1 MSKYDETIEQLLS
14 SDSFVAWIE
23 GKATDKERERWQS
36 WIEDDPARKELVHKA
51 KVLHLNIEF
60 SPGKYPEVEAELD
73 RLYHQLRE
81 EEQSS
86 KPKIFQITRK
96 TYYSSVAA
104 IVILLVAVMGVIGYM
119 NPEIYSESTEQSPQ
133 NEFVINKTTDGQKKL
148 LTLSDGSKITL
159 NANSRIKYP
168 ADYYGGDLDIWLEG
182 EAFFD
187 VVHFEGDAE
196 RSLTVH
202 VTEGSIKVL
211 GTKFNV
217 NTYDDGTEVV
227 LVEGSVSVAKKNS
240 NNEVSGSKVLKP
252 GEMSRISQLDQQIT
266 VSKVRSELFTS
277 WTEDKL
283 IFDKTPLRKVIK
295 RVEHLYEVRFELGD
309 QELEQT
315 PISGSLPNN
324 NLEVFLNALEDLME
338 QPIIKEG
345 NVITVGALNSKT
357 KDQ

>member
-1 MSKYDETIEQLLS
+1 MSKYEESIEKLLT

-23 GKATDKERERWQS
+23 GSATDEEGERWQK
-36 WIEDDPARKELVHKA
+36 WIEHDPARKKLVDKA
-51 KVLHLNIEF
+51 KTLHRNIAF
-60 SPGKYPEVEAELD
+60 RPGEHPEMEAELE
-73 RLYHQLRE
+73 RLVHRLRE

-86 KPKIFQITRK
+86 KPKIFQITRR

-104 IVILLVAVMGVIGYM
+104 VIVFLIAVMGVIGYV
-119 NPEIYSESTEQSPQ
+119 NPGIYSESTVKTPQ
-133 NEFVINKTTDGQKKL
+133 NKFVTNTTTDGQKKE
-148 LTLSDGSKITL
+148 LTLSDGSRITL

-182 EAFFD
+182 EAFFN
-187 VVHFEGDAE
+187 VVHLEGGNQ
-196 RSLTVH
+196 RTLTVH

-217 NTYDDGTEVV
+217 NTYEDATEVV
-227 LVEGSVSVAKKNS
+227 LVEGRVSVEKKNS
-240 NNEVSGSKVLKP
+240 EKQTVANKVLMP
-252 GEMSRISQLDQQIT
+252 GEMSRIPKAGQEIT

-277 WTEDKL
+277 WTKDKL
-283 IFDKTPLRKVIK
+283 IFDKTPLQKVIR
-295 RVEHLYEVRFELGD
+295 RVEHLYDVRFELGD
-309 QELEQT
+309 QELEHT

-324 NLEVFLNALEDLME
+324 NLEAFLNALEDLME

-345 NVITVGALNSKT
+345 NVITVGALNSKI